1 MRDSEAARE
10 QLQVKITEIAEQVKQ
25 DTIMKEKYQ
34 NSLLKEIADL
44 KAEIQDLKRAASA
57 KEQLHIREIQT
68 EATRHADELAALR
81 KKVAEDM
88 AALTKK
94 VADDMARMKSLHETE
109 METQRN
115 SYELKIDGLELSL
128 RDCQKTIVR
137 LDSTVL
143 ELNTRLTQKE
153 DVERQL
159 ATWKA
164 HHDSME
170 SSKHEL

>member
-34 NSLLKEIADL
+34 NSLLKEISDL
-44 KAEIQDLKRAASA
+44 KAEIQDLMRAASA

-68 EATRHADELAALR
+68 QETRHADELAAL
-81 KKVAEDM
+81 K
-88 AALTKK
+88 KK